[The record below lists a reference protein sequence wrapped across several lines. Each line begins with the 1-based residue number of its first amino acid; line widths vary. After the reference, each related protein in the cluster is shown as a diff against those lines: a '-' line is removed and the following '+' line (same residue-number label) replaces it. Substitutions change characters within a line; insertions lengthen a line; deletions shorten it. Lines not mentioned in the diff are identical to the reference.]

1 MHKLGIMDA
10 VESTYMCN
18 PYRGSSLDLI
28 QAVARQY
35 KFAFRVSQ
43 SFNWDLPQGII
54 KGIRQ
59 YSRFLH
65 LIKTYPNL
73 TAVPTIEIGNLLFQ
87 IILCRYSRVSRSRLA
102 YTHAVPS

>member
-1 MHKLGIMDA
+1 MDA

-35 KFAFRVSQ
+35 KFAFRVTQ
-43 SFNWDLPQGII
+43 IFDWGLPQGII

-59 YSRFLH
+59 YSKFLQ
-65 LIKTYPNL
+65 LIKTHPNL
-73 TAVPTIEIGNLLFQ
+73 TAVPTVEIGN
-87 IILCRYSRVSRSRLA
+87 
-102 YTHAVPS
+102 